1 MFCVK
6 LDTSNPRPIA
16 LSAAD
21 RLRIPKTANKPEIS
35 PQNRL
40 PKINTIVTGN
50 NINSR
55 QIIIRNKFFVHIK
68 FKRAIQN
75 IKI

>member
-1 MFCVK
+1 M
-6 LDTSNPRPIA
+6 A

-21 RLRIPKTANKPEIS
+21 KLRIPKTASKPEKS
-35 PQNRL
+35 DQKRL
-40 PKINTIVTGN
+40 PKIKIIVTGN

-55 QIIIRNKFFVHIK
+55 QIIIRNIFFVQIK